1 MNFAGVKSIT
11 IPEGDVKRVSVG
23 GVTVWTKPNP
33 LPYDAEVEWISTGPD
48 GVENNKGNSPYVD
61 TGVDSADDVG
71 FEIDVTRVNDVTWDA
86 VAFGAR
92 FDGSSTRYFVGAVSG
107 GKYYWGWNGR
117 IDSQTTVLNSRHRLG
132 LNFQNGRTA
141 TFDDASV
148 AALSGTIGFSKRLY
162 WPVYNTQSNAIT
174 RSGRWHYHGGK
185 ISKGSTVVLD
195 MIPVRIGT
203 TAYWYDRISKTIMET
218 IGAGSFVYG
227 PDK

>member
-1 MNFAGVKSIT
+1 MIVAAHQTMLAPQGS
-11 IPEGDVKRVSVG
+11 
-23 GVTVWTKPNP
+23 P
-33 LPYDAEVEWISTGPD
+33 LPYDSEVEWISTGPD
-48 GVENNKGNSPYVD
+48 GVENITGNSPYVD

-92 FDGSSTRYFVGAVSG
+92 LDNSSTRYFVGAVSG

-132 LNFQNGRTA
+132 LNFQNSRTA

-148 AALSGTIGFSKRLY
+148 GALSGTIGFSKRLY
-162 WPVYNTQSNAIT
+162 WPVYYTQTNTIV
-174 RSGRWHYHGGK
+174 RSGRWHFHGGK

-218 IGAGSFVYG
+218 IGVGAFVIG
-227 PDK
+227 PDKT